1 MIALFKKRKFN
12 DYLND
17 TFDFFKK
24 DGKHFLGAYFTI
36 NGVFLLLLTVFIYF
50 ISKIYFEIIFS
61 EITNSG
67 GNSGY
72 NYAETFVS
80 ENFPLLIFGGIAF
93 VLLTLLFTL
102 INFAFPIIYLN
113 EYEKNNGTNFTA
125 KEIFKGLKA
134 KAGRLFI
141 FFILSLFVITPI
153 LMIVFAILIA
163 LCFIIIGIPLLM
175 IAIPLLFNLM
185 SLTLYHYLNNK
196 EGFFSSISKAFGYV
210 FNQFWPIVGSTMIIY
225 MIIQVTMTILSM
237 IPYVIAMII
246 IFTSAKTA
254 HSSSN
259 DVYSGLGIVMTI
271 LFVFTTILYYI
282 FNNLL
287 LINQGMIYYSR
298 REHIENKS
306 SFYEIDSIGNHFE

>member
-24 DGKHFLGAYFTI
+24 SGKHFLGTYFTI

-50 ISKIYFEIIFS
+50 ISKVYFEVVFS
-61 EITNSG
+61 GINNSG
-67 GNSGY
+67 NSNY
-72 NYAETFVS
+72 NYAETFFS
-80 ENFPLLIFGGIAF
+80 DNLPLIVFGGIAF

-113 EYEKNNGTNFTA
+113 EYEKNKGANFSA
-125 KEIFKGLKA
+125 KAIFKGLKA
-134 KAGRLFI
+134 KAGRLFL
-141 FFILSLFVITPI
+141 FFILSLVVVMPI
-153 LMIVFAILIA
+153 LTIVFAILIA
-163 LCFIIIGIPLLM
+163 LCFIIIGIPMLM
-175 IAIPLLFNLM
+175 IAIPMLFSLM
-185 SLTLYHYLNNK
+185 SLTLYHYLNNE

-210 FNQFWPIVGSTMIIY
+210 FNQFWPIVGSTMIMY
-225 MIIQVTMTILSM
+225 MIIQVTMTILTM
-237 IPYVIAMII
+237 IPYVIAMIV
-246 IFTSAKTA
+246 IFTSAGA
-254 HSSSN
+254 SNGSS
-259 DVYSGLGIVMTI
+259 DEVYSSLGITMTI
-271 LFVFTTILYYI
+271 IFVFTTILNYV

-287 LINQGMIYYSR
+287 MIHQGMVYYSR